1 MDQIA
6 DKMDTSE
13 SDHLFDG
20 ISYRKIE
27 YLLSQWDVI
36 EKWRMTCILE

>member
-1 MDQIA
+1 VDQIA

-13 SDHLFDG
+13 SDHSFDE
-20 ISYRKIE
+20 ISERKIE

-36 EKWRMTCILE
+36 EK